1 MVVLRIDWVLFR
13 VVVLPVSLVLM
24 SPVVWLEF
32 DAMRVMMLIE
42 VLRAVLPVILQRVVV
57 AEMMVTLRLDIVVLT
72 VFLSSEVSVVV
83 KMRNMILQIPVT
95 LLKMSIGMT
104 KRTMGQLFHV
114 KIIKRVVEFEWSELM
129 RSWKAKSLI
138 GALTTL
144 LLLLWLLLLLLL
156 LGLLLLGLL
165 LLSLLATEHSWS
177 SLSLSWALRLALE
190 VIVEAKLSSE
200 RRIVLS
206 AVLRM
211 LMVSRVQLTVISSHR
226 AESGDL
232 VGVSFALKRTV
243 MSTQGD
249 ILVLGSSGLSLHRF
263 NCRAHH
269 MMLTV
274 ELLKVVWLHLEHKL
288 AVVDVAL
295 LGAEGRAIRIKG
307 GVVRLMPS
315 VGVEGVEFIS
325 PVEFEALSRN
335 IIGVRLNIVI
345 LYIPR
350 HILIVKIGAPRLK
363 GWRPEVHHHRLRPG
377 SELDRGVIAANTTND
392 LVINGPLDEIRS
404 PSHLVD
410 VPVIL
415 RVEIVTVVVAL
426 VLGLSI
432 TVDHIHGERILLHRG
447 YNLDIKLIPASW
459 IEVRTVPVGEERGN
473 CTFLVWRLHTS
484 DEFTIGE
491 LLKAC
496 NCARL
501 VSISLGHSKG
511 CYERDNVFH

>member
-24 SPVVWLEF
+24 SPVIWLEF
-32 DAMRVMMLIE
+32 DAVRVMMLIE

-57 AEMMVTLRLDIVVLT
+57 AEMMVTFRLDIVVLT
-72 VFLSSEVSVVV
+72 VFLSSEVSVIV

-114 KIIKRVVEFEWSELM
+114 KIIKRVVELEWSDLTGS
-129 RSWKAKSLI
+129 RKAKSLI

-144 LLLLWLLLLLLL
+144 LLLLMLLLLWLLLLLLL

-200 RRIVLS
+200 RRVVLS

-211 LMVSRVQLTVISSHR
+211 LVVSRVQLTVISSHR

-232 VGVSFALKRTV
+232 VSVSFALKRTV

-274 ELLKVVWLHLEHKL
+274 KLLKIVWLHLEHKL

-295 LGAEGRAIRIKG
+295 LGAEGCAIGIKG

-315 VGVEGVEFIS
+315 IGVEGVEFIS
-325 PVEFEALSRN
+325 PVELEALSRN
-335 IIGVRLNIVI
+335 IIGMRLNIVI

-363 GWRPEVHHHRLRPG
+363 GWRPEVHHHRLRP
-377 SELDRGVIAANTTND
+377 SSQLDRRVIAADATND
-392 LVINGPLDEIRS
+392 LVINGPLDEVRS

-432 TVDHIHGERILLHRG
+432 AVDHIHGERILLH
-447 YNLDIKLIPASW
+447 
-459 IEVRTVPVGEERGN
+459 
-473 CTFLVWRLHTS
+473 
-484 DEFTIGE
+484 
-491 LLKAC
+491 
-496 NCARL
+496 
-501 VSISLGHSKG
+501 
-511 CYERDNVFH
+511 

>member
-24 SPVVWLEF
+24 SPVIWLEF
-32 DAMRVMMLIE
+32 DAVRVMMLIE

-57 AEMMVTLRLDIVVLT
+57 AEMMVTFRLDIVVLT
-72 VFLSSEVSVVV
+72 VFLSSEVSVIV

-114 KIIKRVVEFEWSELM
+114 KIIKRVVELEWSDLTG
-129 RSWKAKSLI
+129 SWKSKSLI

-144 LLLLWLLLLLLL
+144 LLLLMLLLLWLLLLLLL

-211 LMVSRVQLTVISSHR
+211 LVVSRVQLTVISSHR

-232 VGVSFALKRTV
+232 VSVSFALKRTV

-274 ELLKVVWLHLEHKL
+274 KLLKIVWLHLEHKL

-295 LGAEGRAIRIKG
+295 LGAEGCAIGIKS

-315 VGVEGVEFIS
+315 IGVEGVEFIS
-325 PVEFEALSRN
+325 PVELEALSRN

-363 GWRPEVHHHRLRPG
+363 GWRPEVHHHRLRP
-377 SELDRGVIAANTTND
+377 SSQLDRRVIAADATND
-392 LVINGPLDEIRS
+392 LVINGPLDEVRS

-432 TVDHIHGERILLHRG
+432 AVDHIHGERILLH
-447 YNLDIKLIPASW
+447 
-459 IEVRTVPVGEERGN
+459 
-473 CTFLVWRLHTS
+473 
-484 DEFTIGE
+484 
-491 LLKAC
+491 
-496 NCARL
+496 
-501 VSISLGHSKG
+501 
-511 CYERDNVFH
+511 

>member
-32 DAMRVMMLIE
+32 DAVRVMMLIE

-57 AEMMVTLRLDIVVLT
+57 AEMMVTLGLDIVVLT

-114 KIIKRVVEFEWSELM
+114 KIIERVVELEWSDLTGS
-129 RSWKAKSLI
+129 RKAKSLI

-144 LLLLWLLLLLLL
+144 LLLLMLLLLWLLLLLLL

-211 LMVSRVQLTVISSHR
+211 LVVSRVQLTVISSHR

-263 NCRAHH
+263 NFRAHL

-274 ELLKVVWLHLEHKL
+274 ELLKIVWLHLEHKL

-295 LGAEGRAIRIKG
+295 LCAEGCAIGIKG

-315 VGVEGVEFIS
+315 IGVEGVEFIS
-325 PVEFEALSRN
+325 PVELEALSRN

-350 HILIVKIGAPRLK
+350 HILIVKIGAPRLE
-363 GWRPEVHHHRLRPG
+363 GWRPEVHHHRLRP
-377 SELDRGVIAANTTND
+377 SSQLDRRVIVADATNN
-392 LVINGPLDEIRS
+392 LVINGPLDEVRS

-432 TVDHIHGERILLHRG
+432 AVDHIHGERILLH
-447 YNLDIKLIPASW
+447 
-459 IEVRTVPVGEERGN
+459 
-473 CTFLVWRLHTS
+473 
-484 DEFTIGE
+484 
-491 LLKAC
+491 
-496 NCARL
+496 
-501 VSISLGHSKG
+501 
-511 CYERDNVFH
+511 

>member
-32 DAMRVMMLIE
+32 DAVRVMMLIE

-57 AEMMVTLRLDIVVLT
+57 AEMMVTFRLDIVVLT
-72 VFLSSEVSVVV
+72 VFLSSEVSVIV

-114 KIIKRVVEFEWSELM
+114 KIIKRVVELEWSDLTG
-129 RSWKAKSLI
+129 SWKAKSLI
-138 GALTTL
+138 GALTTLLL

-211 LMVSRVQLTVISSHR
+211 LVVSRVQLTVISSHR

-274 ELLKVVWLHLEHKL
+274 KLLKIVWLHLEHKL

-295 LGAEGRAIRIKG
+295 LGAEGRAIGIKS

-315 VGVEGVEFIS
+315 IGVEGVEFIS
-325 PVEFEALSRN
+325 PVELEALSRN

-363 GWRPEVHHHRLRPG
+363 GWRPEVHHHRLRP
-377 SELDRGVIAANTTND
+377 SSQLDRRVIAADATND
-392 LVINGPLDEIRS
+392 LVINGPLDEVRS

-432 TVDHIHGERILLHRG
+432 AVDHIHGERILLH
-447 YNLDIKLIPASW
+447 
-459 IEVRTVPVGEERGN
+459 
-473 CTFLVWRLHTS
+473 
-484 DEFTIGE
+484 
-491 LLKAC
+491 
-496 NCARL
+496 
-501 VSISLGHSKG
+501 
-511 CYERDNVFH
+511 